1 MSGACQRHAFKFGP
15 QVLVS
20 KPASARAVA
29 SCGSRQKS
37 AGGAAVA
44 PGARRG
50 VPAARRRRCPGRAGW
65 HGPLDVGCWRWG
77 AAGSVSRQG
86 SPRSACHFQSSPR
99 RSALS
104 PLLSRTIALRC
115 PSCRAS
121 ASIMDVQHPAARGVR
136 EGCSNERRRRAR
148 VGKTSCPCP
157 IRLSPSP
164 LGHCMPAVDARRL
177 VI

>member
-1 MSGACQRHAFKFGP
+1 MRCRERERASVMKFWHGTNRSGILSGAFKKLNDTFGP
-15 QVLVS
+15 QVVS

-99 RSALS
+99 RSALT
-104 PLLSRTIALRC
+104 LALANHCAALSLMPRICVDHGC
-115 PSCRAS
+115 PAS
-121 ASIMDVQHPAARGVR
+121 GS
-136 EGCSNERRRRAR
+136 
-148 VGKTSCPCP
+148 
-157 IRLSPSP
+157 
-164 LGHCMPAVDARRL
+164 ARRSRGL
-177 VI
+177 LERTPTQGTRR